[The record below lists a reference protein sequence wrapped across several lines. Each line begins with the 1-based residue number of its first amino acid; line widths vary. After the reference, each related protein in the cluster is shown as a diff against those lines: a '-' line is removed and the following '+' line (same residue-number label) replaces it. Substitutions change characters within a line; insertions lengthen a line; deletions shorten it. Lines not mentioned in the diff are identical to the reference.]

1 MSRSFPLAGLLRL
14 RHAQQDEAGSA
25 LASANAR
32 LAEATARRARTA
44 AVLTGEPVAIT
55 DSATLFA
62 VSAARASTRGMLAEL
77 DAMAASR
84 RAEADS
90 AQAAFNAART
100 RSIGLEKLEV
110 KHIERVLTEDARAEQ
125 LVLDEVASTAWHRTS
140 PEATR

>member
-32 LAEATARRARTA
+32 LADATARRARTA
-44 AVLTGEPVAIT
+44 AVLAGEPVQIT
-55 DSATLFA
+55 DAATLFA

-90 AQAAFNAART
+90 AQAAYNAART
-100 RSIGLEKLEV
+100 RSIGLEKLDV
-110 KHIERVLTEDARAEQ
+110 KHTERVLAEDARAEQ
-125 LVLDEVASTAWHRTS
+125 LVLDEVASTAWHRNP
-140 PEATR
+140 PEAAR